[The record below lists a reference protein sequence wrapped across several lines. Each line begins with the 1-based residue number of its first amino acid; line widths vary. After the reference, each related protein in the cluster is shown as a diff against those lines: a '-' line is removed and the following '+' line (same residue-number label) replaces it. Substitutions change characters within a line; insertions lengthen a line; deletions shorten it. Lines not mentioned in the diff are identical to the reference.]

1 MTRDEI
7 LALSEEELGNIVE
20 FDFFKRSGNGG
31 QKRNKTSSAV
41 RVTLKDFDISAE
53 DCTERS
59 QKLNRSKALQ
69 KLRHKLAMS
78 VRLEAK
84 GELLTVYAPS
94 NDKYPLFLAGLLD
107 ILESVDFSFKEC
119 GSKLNL
125 SSSQVEKL
133 LRKDTALW
141 QHVQNRVR
149 INAEG
154 RHQPPL
160 Q

>member
-7 LALSEEELGNIVE
+7 LALSEEELNSIVD

-41 RVTLKDFDISAE
+41 RVVLKEYDIAAE

-69 KLRHKLAMS
+69 KLRRKLAMT
-78 VRLEAK
+78 VRQEFADEA
-84 GELLTVYAPS
+84 LTVVAPS
-94 NDKYPLFLAGLLD
+94 NIKYPLFLAHLMDL
-107 ILESVDFSFKEC
+107 LESVDYSFKEC
-119 GSKLNL
+119 GLKLDL

-141 QHVQNRVR
+141 QYVQSKRQQN
-149 INAEG
+149 I
-154 RHQPPL
+154 
-160 Q
+160 

>member
-7 LALSEEELGNIVE
+7 LTLSEEELGLVVE

-41 RVTLKDFDISAE
+41 RVTLKQFEISAE

-69 KLRHKLAMS
+69 KLRRKLAMN
-78 VRLEAK
+78 VRETFTDEVLIIA
-84 GELLTVYAPS
+84 APS
-94 NDKYPLFLAGLLD
+94 NSKYPLFLAHLLD
-107 ILESVDFSFKEC
+107 LLAEVNYSFKDC
-119 GSKLNL
+119 GLKIGL

-133 LRKDTALW
+133 LRKDPALW
-141 QHVQNRVR
+141 QFVQQKKLS
-149 INAEG
+149 ET
-154 RHQPPL
+154 L
-160 Q
+160 